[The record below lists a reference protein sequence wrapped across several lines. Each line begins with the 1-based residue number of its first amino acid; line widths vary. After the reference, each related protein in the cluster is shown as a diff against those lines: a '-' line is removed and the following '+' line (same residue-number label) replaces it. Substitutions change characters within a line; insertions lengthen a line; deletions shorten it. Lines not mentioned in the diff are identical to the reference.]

1 MGARGRTE
9 ETDMARLTGAAA
21 AVVLLAALGTVPPAR
36 AQAQGPQGQPLK
48 LAYINSQV
56 ILANT
61 PGRAE
66 AESTFNREMAGYQA
80 QVQTLQAQLDT
91 AVAEYNRTS
100 LVMSPSAK
108 QQREQQIRDME
119 ARTRQQV
126 NDLQQRAQQREQEL
140 TAPIMQRVTAVIEG
154 IRAEFNYSMIFDAA
168 ASNGV
173 LVSAD
178 RSLDIS
184 PLVIQRLQ
192 AGAGAATPG
201 AAATPDVRPTG
212 APPLPADSTRAR
224 PDSLRARPDTSRRT
238 PARPRP

>member
-1 MGARGRTE
+1 
-9 ETDMARLTGAAA
+9 MARLTGMATVVALLTAPAAA
-21 AVVLLAALGTVPPAR
+21 PAAR

-66 AESTFNREMAGYQA
+66 AESTFNREMAGWQA
-80 QVQTLQAQLDT
+80 QIQTLQASLDS
-91 AVAEYNRTS
+91 AVTEYNRTS
-100 LVMSPSAK
+100 LVLSPSTK
-108 QQREQQIRDME
+108 QQREQAIRDQE

-126 NDLQQRAQQREQEL
+126 SDLQQRAQQREQEL

-154 IRAEFNYSMIFDAA
+154 IRAEFNYSMIFDASA
-168 ASNGV
+168 AGGV
-173 LVSAD
+173 LVAAD

-192 AGAGAATPG
+192 AGSTTAPG
-201 AAATPDVRPTG
+201 AAAPGVQPAGTPS
-212 APPLPADSTRAR
+212 AADSARAR
-224 PDSLRARPDTSRRT
+224 PDSLRARPDSQRRAA
-238 PARPRP
+238 ARPRP

>member
-1 MGARGRTE
+1 
-9 ETDMARLTGAAA
+9 MARLTGAAA
-21 AVVLLAALGTVPPAR
+21 AVALLAALAAAPAAR

-66 AESTFNREMAGYQA
+66 AESTFNREMAGYTA
-80 QVQTLQAQLDT
+80 QVQTLQAQLDS

-100 LVMSPSAK
+100 LVLSPTVK

-119 ARTRQQV
+119 SRTRQQV
-126 NDLQQRAQQREQEL
+126 NDLQQRAQSREQEL

-154 IRAEFNYSMIFDAA
+154 IRAEFNYSMIFDASA
-168 ASNGV
+168 TGGV

-192 AGAGAATPG
+192 AGAGAAAPG
-201 AAATPDVRPTG
+201 AAAPGIQPAG
-212 APPLPADSTRAR
+212 AAPPLPAADSARAR
-224 PDSLRARPDTSRRT
+224 PDSLRARPDSQR
-238 PARPRP
+238 ARPRPRP

>member
-1 MGARGRTE
+1 
-9 ETDMARLTGAAA
+9 MARMTGAAA
-21 AVVLLAALGTVPPAR
+21 AVALLAALAAAPAAR
-36 AQAQGPQGQPLK
+36 AQAVGPQGQPLK
-48 LAYINSQV
+48 IAYINSQV

-80 QVQTLQAQLDT
+80 QVQTLQSQLDS

-100 LVMSPSAK
+100 LVLSPSAK
-108 QQREQQIRDME
+108 QQKEQLLRDME

-126 NDLQQRAQQREQEL
+126 NDLNQRAQQREQEL
-140 TAPIMQRVTAVIEG
+140 TSPIMQRVTAVIEG

-168 ASNGV
+168 ANGGA

-192 AGAGAATPG
+192 AGAGAAP
-201 AAATPDVRPTG
+201 AAAAPGVQPGG
-212 APPLPADSTRAR
+212 APPLPADTAHARPDSARVRPDSQRTRAR
-224 PDSLRARPDTSRRT
+224 PRP
-238 PARPRP
+238 